1 MARRCRSDAP
11 FDLNTG
17 ATASFLKIVYGTGS
31 KPDFGAE
38 TGYEMP
44 VSQKPVSPTDAPD
57 AARVEVVIVASA
69 FGADA
74 IRRDGHAVWAAAAAR
89 AGASGFEVR
98 RELFASDADARPEA
112 LAQLGERIRAQDLW
126 SVYSTPATLFRDD
139 GALDLDA
146 LTLAIEEA
154 AALGARIVKLQ
165 LGGTETGVATDA
177 ATLDRLMSA
186 LAASQARV
194 VVENGQLKAGG
205 TIAAF
210 EALFAALFAASPD
223 DSGLSM
229 TFDTGNW
236 HWAEQDPLDAAKRL
250 APHVTYVHCKAV
262 MGEGARRFAAAPA
275 NGDARFATLL
285 AHLPGDVPRGI
296 EYPFIPG
303 ADVSASADASLD
315 ADAARQVCRI
325 AAF

>member
-1 MARRCRSDAP
+1 MNEISRIDK
-11 FDLNTG
+11 
-17 ATASFLKIVYGTGS
+17 AS
-31 KPDFGAE
+31 AE
-38 TGYEMP
+38 I
-44 VSQKPVSPTDAPD
+44 
-57 AARVEVVIVASA
+57 VIVASA

-89 AGASGFEVR
+89 AGADGVEVR
-98 RELFASDADARPEA
+98 RELFASEADARRESLA
-112 LAQLGERIRAQDLW
+112 LLGERLRALDLW
-126 SVYSTPATLFRDD
+126 SVYSTPATLFHDD
-139 GALDLDA
+139 GSLDREALG
-146 LTLAIEEA
+146 LAIDEA
-154 AALGARIVKLQ
+154 AALNARIVKLQ
-165 LGGTETGVATDA
+165 LGGTESGVATDP
-177 ATLDRLMSA
+177 ATLDRLMTG
-186 LAASQARV
+186 LAASKARV

-205 TIAAF
+205 TIGAF
-210 EALFAALFAASPD
+210 EALFAALPEK
-223 DSGLSM
+223 SGLAM

-250 APHVTYVHCKAV
+250 APYVAYVHCKAV

-303 ADVSASADASLD
+303 ADVSLD
-315 ADAARQVCRI
+315 GDAARQVARI

>member
-1 MARRCRSDAP
+1 MSEISR
-11 FDLNTG
+11 T
-17 ATASFLKIVYGTGS
+17 
-31 KPDFGAE
+31 
-38 TGYEMP
+38 
-44 VSQKPVSPTDAPD
+44 
-57 AARVEVVIVASA
+57 VEHRADIVIVASA

-89 AGASGFEVR
+89 AGADGFEVR
-98 RELFASDADARPEA
+98 RELFASDADAQPEA
-112 LAQLGERIRAQDLW
+112 LAQLGQRIRAHGLW
-126 SVYSTPATLFRDD
+126 SVYSTPAMLFRDD
-139 GALDLDA
+139 GALD
-146 LTLAIEEA
+146 A
-154 AALGARIVKLQ
+154 AALSLAIDEASALEARIVKLQ
-165 LGGTETGVATDA
+165 LGGTESGVATDPA
-177 ATLDRLMSA
+177 ALDRLMSGI
-186 LAASQARV
+186 AASSARV

-210 EALFAALFAASPD
+210 AALFAALPAQ
-223 DSGLSM
+223 SGLAM

-250 APHVTYVHCKAV
+250 APHVGYVHCKAV
-262 MGEGARRFAAAPA
+262 MGEGARRFAVAPA

-303 ADVSASADASLD
+303 ADVSLD
-315 ADAARQVCRI
+315 ADAARQVARV

>member
-1 MARRCRSDAP
+1 MEPVPTEC
-11 FDLNTG
+11 
-17 ATASFLKIVYGTGS
+17 
-31 KPDFGAE
+31 FGAE
-38 TGYEMP
+38 TGSETQ
-44 VSQKPVSPTDAPD
+44 VSQKQISPMD
-57 AARVEVVIVASA
+57 AADETRVEVVIVASA

-89 AGASGFEVR
+89 AGANGFEVR
-98 RELFASDADARPEA
+98 RELFASDADAHPDA
-112 LAQLGERIRAQDLW
+112 LAQLGERIRAQGLW
-126 SVYSTPATLFRDD
+126 AVYSTPATLFRDD
-139 GALDLDA
+139 GALDPDA
-146 LTLAIEEA
+146 LRLALDEA

-165 LGGTETGVATDA
+165 LGGTERAVATDA
-177 ATLDRLMSA
+177 ATLDRLMTA
-186 LAASQARV
+186 VAASKAQV

-205 TIAAF
+205 TIGAF
-210 EALFAALFAASPD
+210 EALFAALPAK
-223 DSGLSM
+223 SGLTM

-236 HWAEQDPLDAAKRL
+236 HWAEQDSLDAAQRL

-296 EYPFIPG
+296 EYPFMPG
-303 ADVSASADASLD
+303 AEVSLD
-315 ADAARQVCRI
+315 ADAARQVARI

>member
-1 MARRCRSDAP
+1 MQIPSSEAR
-11 FDLNTG
+11 
-17 ATASFLKIVYGTGS
+17 ASEI
-31 KPDFGAE
+31 
-38 TGYEMP
+38 
-44 VSQKPVSPTDAPD
+44 
-57 AARVEVVIVASA
+57 VIVASA

-74 IRRDGHAVWAAAAAR
+74 IRRDGHAAWAAAAAR
-89 AGASGFEVR
+89 AGADGFEVR
-98 RELFASDADARPEA
+98 RELFASDADATPAA
-112 LAQLGERIRAQDLW
+112 LAQLGERIAVHGLW

-146 LTLAIEEA
+146 LRLALAEA

-165 LGGTETGVATDA
+165 LGGTESAVATDA
-177 ATLDRLMSA
+177 ATLDRLMTEI
-186 LAASQARV
+186 AASKARV

-205 TIAAF
+205 TIGAF
-210 EALFAALFAASPD
+210 DALFAALPPA
-223 DSGLSM
+223 SGLTM

-250 APHVTYVHCKAV
+250 APHVAYVHCKAV

-275 NGDARFATLL
+275 HGDTRFATLL

-296 EYPFIPG
+296 EYPFMPG
-303 ADVSASADASLD
+303 AGLPLD
-315 ADAARQVCRI
+315 ADAARQVARI